1 MALRSVS
8 TTALDVSDSIVN
20 ITVSV
25 SKKQKNFP
33 DHNIQLWQYVG
44 GWSMWLQNVPGK
56 MIVLGCKYQS
66 CSYNTKT
73 GIIPVY
79 VIWLFFFIWPQFISY
94 YLSQP
99 FSFEAMTLASNN
111 RILNV
116 VIVGTAIVTGS
127 DIYIAVISTVAMQCI
142 CASLSPPSVSISLSH
157 ETQTVKMAPDVK
169 PGPAPRFLPSKPST
183 CLLYCCNSAG
193 SLWFQLWNLADT
205 SCQAPVKSIFSR
217 SLASHNHSASF

>member
-1 MALRSVS
+1 MAQRSVS

-20 ITVSV
+20 ITVSI
-25 SKKQKNFP
+25 SKNPKNLP

-44 GWSMWLQNVPGK
+44 GWSMWFQNVPRK

-66 CSYNTKT
+66 CRNNSS
-73 GIIPVY
+73 ICIC
-79 VIWLFFFIWPQFISY
+79 ICY

-116 VIVGTAIVTGS
+116 VAATAIVTSS
-127 DIYIAVISTVAMQCI
+127 DIYIAVISTVAMLCI

-169 PGPAPRFLPSKPST
+169 PGPAPRFLPSKLST

-193 SLWFQLWNLADT
+193 LLWFQLWNLADT
-205 SCQAPVKSIFSR
+205 SCKHRITIRLPFNWGRSR
-217 SLASHNHSASF
+217 KQTKKK